1 MRKVMLIV
9 HKAMML
15 WELYVIGDSSCHIRR
30 VAVEVR
36 KKEYEI
42 MESLLYEER
51 GGLVQPGEKI

>member
-1 MRKVMLIV
+1 MLIV

>member
-30 VAVEVR
+30 VAVEVQ

-42 MESLLYEER
+42 MEITHFCMRR
-51 GGLVQPGEKI
+51 GVD